1 MQIVAIE
8 NADLAGPAGGNPMGA
23 SLAEAF
29 LAERGL
35 LRKVVAGMGLRGA
48 DAEDV
53 LQTVSVK
60 CLSETCTFA
69 DRRQC
74 RRWLVRVTTNE
85 CITEHRRRLRLRRQ
99 VPAAAGHR
107 PAAVADCPLDSA
119 VSSEQ
124 LEAVQEALHDLDDGL
139 LRPLVLK
146 YFCDL
151 TSAEIGDILST
162 PASTVRS
169 LLHKGRMALAK
180 ALMKRGIER

>member
-1 MQIVAIE
+1 ME
-8 NADLAGPAGGNPMGA
+8 NADLAGLAGRDPTGA
-23 SLAEAF
+23 SLTEAF

-69 DRRQC
+69 DQRQR
-74 RRWLVRVTTNE
+74 RRWLIRVTTNE
-85 CITEHRRRLRLRRQ
+85 CITEHRRRSRRGRRIST
-99 VPAAAGHR
+99 VAECRSSAEAG
-107 PAAVADCPLDSA
+107 CPLEDA

-139 LRPLVLK
+139 LRPLVLR
-146 YFCDL
+146 YFGDL
-151 TSAEIGDILST
+151 TSAEIGEILSI
-162 PASTVRS
+162 PAPTVRC
-169 LLHKGRMALAK
+169 LLHRGRMALAK